1 VSASP
6 DGSRVYIANYGDNTI
21 SVINTATNT
30 VTATIPVC
38 KEPAGLSVSPDGS
51 KVYVAYYG
59 CDTVNVINAVTDTIS
74 ATIPVCSMAYC
85 LCVSPD
91 GNKVFVANED
101 ANNISVINT
110 ATNTISATIP
120 VGSRPV
126 AFGNFISTY
135 GTGIAPQ
142 NMVAAGIDIF
152 PNPASE
158 EIRVIGNQCSVS
170 GVEVFN
176 LLGEKIY
183 NLPIT
188 DNRLPITV
196 KVADFPAGVY
206 MVKVQ
211 TENGVEVKKFIK
223 E

>member
-1 VSASP
+1 MSASP

-91 GNKVFVANED
+91 GNKVYVTNQSS
-101 ANNISVINT
+101 NTVSVINSVTDSIT
-110 ATNTISATIP
+110 ATITGFNNP
-120 VGSRPV
+120 VS
-126 AFGNFISTY
+126 FGNFISIY
-135 GTGIAPQ
+135 PLGI
-142 NMVAAGIDIF
+142 GIDSPYFISAIY
-152 PNPASE
+152 PNPAINNLMIVSPQSAII
-158 EIRVIGNQCSVS
+158 EIINIQGQTILQQQLQQGKTDIDIS
-170 GVEVFN
+170 GLAKGGAF
-176 LLGEKIY
+176 
-183 NLPIT
+183 
-188 DNRLPITV
+188 
-196 KVADFPAGVY
+196 
-206 MVKVQ
+206 
-211 TENGVEVKKFIK
+211 
-223 E
+223 